1 MTACVNKKSKRVA
14 AVVTASLVGAL
25 SIGAPAVAL
34 ADTTVDMLVAPEEN
48 AFSRGEVA
56 LSAATYNNTTK
67 VWEAQAKADGSAL
80 DIKATHVKPLGADKV
95 EVKADDY
102 KVSFAKADGTAVDSI
117 VEPGQYVVTVECL
130 KGQYAGGKATAK
142 LAVKAAD
149 LKGVTAYEV
158 NSADLSDT
166 ADDSFTYTGKKLSVA
181 FADNGGTKLDEGEDY
196 TIKVLKE
203 GTDNV
208 ASAPSVDVLE
218 NGNYVGYMTG
228 IGQYAGQ
235 TAEVHF
241 TVKKFVLDKQNIVV
255 DDVIG
260 SESAPKHP
268 TLVFTGSKG
277 SADYAELDPTLVS
290 LTFKKANGSIS
301 GSQLFDKPGNYTFD
315 ASVDA
320 DNNNIDVVKGNP
332 QEVSVNKVAAYAD
345 FKYGDAAIEDSYFI
359 NQDKKQSF
367 NCKNLKAYNGDVEAK
382 DVTFVAEKAG
392 DTMSYELPAGTDFEL
407 TPGVWTITVKANPA
421 ANNFEVGGSKTFTVK
436 VVLASVDAD
445 ANVFVYYT
453 DESGKKQA
461 ITSLEKVY
469 DGKTITKGQFTVQ
482 AFKDDNTDVSDQV
495 SFNIYDEDGKK
506 VEKIVDAGTY
516 TLKIETDELELTGT
530 TEVTITVNKVD
541 LSKLYVMQE
550 KKWFDEESGAPYV
563 PLASDGK
570 SLGFN
575 TVLGYDTQ
583 AELTADKDSASDGM
597 GIDQIGRDIA
607 GKDFTPQVKAERY
620 DVKKGKWVKVSYP
633 DIFTVAG
640 EYRFTLTGTADDAKN
655 YKFANADNTTV
666 VTTLCVD
673 EKDLVFRDV
682 LPGEWYFDAVAD
694 AKGLGYVA
702 GVSGSKYYQPTA
714 AIKRCDVIVILA
726 RMAGVDTTLNH
737 MTEDEFSKGYGIY
750 LDYNDVDESSYYAR
764 ALAWATKVDIAHG
777 SNGAFR
783 PNDTIT
789 REEFAALLSNYAMLN
804 GKDVSV
810 DADKVLAEFP
820 DGSSVS
826 DWAANAVA
834 WAADADIMGNGG
846 KLNPGSDITRA
857 EVAAMAVNFQPEK
870 ITKPVK

>member
-48 AFSRGEVA
+48 AFSRGEVTLYGA
-56 LSAATYNNTTK
+56 GLNQNDDK
-67 VWEAQAKADGSAL
+67 VWEVQAKADGSAL
-80 DIKATHVKPLGADKV
+80 DIKATQVTPLGGSAV
-95 EVKADDY
+95 NINSDDY

-149 LKGVTAYEV
+149 LKGVTAFE
-158 NSADLSDT
+158 SAETL
-166 ADDSFTYTGKKLSVA
+166 DSTFVYSGKKLNVD
-181 FADNGGTKLDEGEDY
+181 FVDRGNTKLVEGKDY
-196 TIKVLKE
+196 SVKILKE

-208 ASAPSVDVLE
+208 AAAPSVDVLAAD
-218 NGNYVGYMTG
+218 NYVGYMTG
-228 IGQYAGQ
+228 LGQYAGQ

-241 TVKKFVLDKQNIVV
+241 TVDPFDFDNADITI
-255 DDVIG
+255 DDVIA

-268 TLVFTGSKG
+268 TKVTNGMKG
-277 SADYAELDPTLVS
+277 IENYVELDPSLVDLAFDS
-290 LTFKKANGSIS
+290 AAS
-301 GSQLFDKPGNYTFD
+301 GSQLFDKPGSYTFE
-315 ASVDA
+315 ATVDNT
-320 DNNNIDVVKGNP
+320 DGNFDYNNGPRSK
-332 QEVSVNKVAAYAD
+332 EVSKVAAYAD
-345 FKYGDAAIEDSYFI
+345 FKYGDDALADSYSI
-359 NQDKKQSF
+359 NLDKKQSF
-367 NCKNLKAYNGDVEAK
+367 DLDSVKAYNGKKEAK
-382 DVTFVAEKAG
+382 GVTVSAVKADG
-392 DTMSYELPAGTDFEL
+392 TTAASGELGAGT
-407 TPGVWTITVKANPA
+407 WTVTVKVDAKANDYA
-421 ANNFEVGGSKTFTVK
+421 VGGTKTFTVK
-436 VVLASVDAD
+436 VVRASLDAD
-445 ANVFVYYT
+445 ANVFVYYKNEAVTSIEKTYDKKAIHKT
-453 DESGKKQA
+453 D
-461 ITSLEKVY
+461 
-469 DGKTITKGQFTVQ
+469 FTVK
-482 AFKDDNTDVSDQV
+482 AFKDDNTNVSDKV

-506 VEKIVDAGTY
+506 VDKIVDAGTY
-516 TLKIETDELELTGT
+516 TLKIESDELELTGT
-530 TEVTITVNKVD
+530 TEITITVNKVD
-541 LSKLYVMQE
+541 LSALKIQYL
-550 KKWFDEESGAPYV
+550 KDWFGSSYFP
-563 PLASDGK
+563 ASSKGITWG
-570 SLGFN
+570 SLGVRYN
-575 TVLGYDTQ
+575 TNVADDDSTDAKDDKEGWDAVATLPTNFESDQYLT
-583 AELTADKDSASDGM
+583 AELW
-597 GIDQIGRDIA
+597 
-607 GKDFTPQVKAERY
+607 
-620 DVKKGKWVKVSYP
+620 DVKKEEWTKVNVAEVSKVEGK
-633 DIFTVAG
+633 
-640 EYRFTLTGTADDAKN
+640 YRVTLKGNKELAKN
-655 YKFANADNTTV
+655 YTFANDDNTTSV
-666 VTTLCVD
+666 EFQVVD
-673 EKDLVFRDV
+673 EGKRLVFRDV
-682 LPGEWYFDAVAD
+682 KPGDWYLNAVSD

-726 RMAGVDTTLNH
+726 RMAGVDTTLNG

-870 ITKPVK
+870 IAKPVK

>member
-48 AFSRGEVA
+48 AFSRGEVT
-56 LSAATYNNTTK
+56 LSGATYNNTTK

-196 TIKVLKE
+196 TIKILKE

-218 NGNYVGYMTG
+218 HGNYVGYMTG
-228 IGQYAGQ
+228 MGQYAGE

-241 TVKKFVLDKQNIVV
+241 TVDKFNFVDSTVEV
-255 DDVIG
+255 DDVIA
-260 SESAPKHP
+260 SETAPKHP
-268 TLVFTGSKG
+268 TIVYTGSKG
-277 SADYAELDPTLVS
+277 SADYAELDPSLVDLKFGNVENS
-290 LTFKKANGSIS
+290 N
-301 GSQLFDKPGNYTFD
+301 SQLFDKIGRYWFN
-315 ASVDA
+315 ASVDSANSNIISNGVKTIKVDKVASYASFLYDGASLKDSYLVSEA
-320 DNNNIDVVKGNP
+320 DNEVFDLDKLSASDGKNAVAGLQVTAVNAKGNVLHGG
-332 QEVSVNKVAAYAD
+332 QL
-345 FKYGDAAIEDSYFI
+345 G
-359 NQDKKQSF
+359 
-367 NCKNLKAYNGDVEAK
+367 L
-382 DVTFVAEKAG
+382 
-392 DTMSYELPAGTDFEL
+392 GT
-407 TPGVWTITVKANPA
+407 WTVTVKVDPSQNDYK
-421 ANNFEVGGSKTFTVK
+421 FGGSKTFTVK
-436 VVLASVDAD
+436 VVLATVDAD
-445 ANVFVYYT
+445 ANVFVYYNDKAVT
-453 DESGKKQA
+453 SVEKTYNGDPIKK
-461 ITSLEKVY
+461 SN
-469 DGKTITKGQFTVQ
+469 FTVK
-482 AFKDDNTDVSDQV
+482 AFKDDNTNVSDDV
-495 SFNIYDEDGKK
+495 EFDLFDSNGKK
-506 VEKIVDAGTY
+506 VDGKGIVDAGTY
-516 TLKIETDELELTGT
+516 TLKITSDKLELTGT
-530 TEVTITVNKVD
+530 TEITITVNKVD

-570 SLGFN
+570 SLGFD

-583 AELTADKDSASDGM
+583 AELTTDKDSASDGV
-597 GIDQIGRDIA
+597 GIDQIGRKIA
-607 GKDFTPQVKAERY
+607 GKDFTSQVKAERY
-620 DVKKGKWVKVSYP
+620 DVKKGKWVEVSYP
-633 DIFTVAG
+633 NIFTVAG

>member
-34 ADTTVDMLVAPEEN
+34 ADTNVDMLVAPEEN
-48 AFSRGEVA
+48 AFSRGEVTLDGA
-56 LSAATYNNTTK
+56 KYNKTTK
-67 VWEAQAKADGSAL
+67 VWEATATADGSAL
-80 DIKATHVKPLGADKV
+80 NIKATHVKPLGADKV

-142 LAVKAAD
+142 LNVKAASLQD
-149 LKGVTAYEV
+149 LTWYDAD
-158 NSADLSDT
+158 SALEDQTIDQK
-166 ADDSFTYTGKKLSVA
+166 FVYTGSELHIG
-181 FADNGGTKLDEGEDY
+181 FADKVSFVEGEDY
-196 TIKVLKE
+196 SVKILKK

-208 ASAPSVDVLE
+208 SSAPSVAIKDA
-218 NGNYVGYMTG
+218 GDYVAYVTG
-228 IGQYAGQ
+228 LGQYKGESK
-235 TAEVHF
+235 EVPF
-241 TVKKFVLDKQNIVV
+241 SVDQFVIASGTQVVV
-255 DDVIG
+255 DDVIA
-260 SESAPKHP
+260 SDAAPVNP
-268 TLVFTGSKG
+268 SKVYVG
-277 SADYAELDPTLVS
+277 APGTASYAELDTS
-290 LTFKKANGSIS
+290 LINLKFMFGTSAEGEKLN
-301 GSQLFDKPGNYTFD
+301 LFDVPGVYVFSFSKNSDNDNIVLPSAETDCTTF
-315 ASVDA
+315 
-320 DNNNIDVVKGNP
+320 
-332 QEVSVNKVAAYAD
+332 VNKVKELAS
-345 FKYGDAAIEDSYFI
+345 FKYGNEPLADSYSI
-359 NQDKKQSF
+359 NLANDQVFDLSK
-367 NCKNLKAYNGDVEAK
+367 LAAYNGDNKVFNG
-382 DVTFVAEKAG
+382 VSVKAVKADG
-392 DTMSYELPAGTDFEL
+392 ETLTTGVL
-407 TPGVWTITVKANPA
+407 TPGSWTVTVDVDPA
-421 ANNFEVGGSKTFTVK
+421 ANDFSVGGSKTFNVK
-436 VVLASVDAD
+436 VVKDIVNAD

-469 DGKTITKGQFTVQ
+469 DGKTISKGQFTVQ
-482 AFKDDNTDVSDQV
+482 AFKDDNTDVSKDV
-495 SFNIYDEDGKK
+495 SFNIYDESGKK
-506 VEKIVDAGTY
+506 VNDEGIKNAGTY
-516 TLKIETDELELTGT
+516 TLKVESDELELTGT
-530 TEVTITVNKVD
+530 TEITITVNKVD

-570 SLGFN
+570 SLGFD

-583 AELTADKDSASDGM
+583 AELTTDKDSASDDE
-597 GIDQIGRDIA
+597 GIDEIGRDVA
-607 GKDFTPQVKAERY
+607 GKDFTSQVKAERY
-620 DVKKGKWVKVSYP
+620 DVKKGKWVEVSYP
-633 DIFTVAG
+633 GIFTVAG

-666 VTTLCVD
+666 VTTLCID

-726 RMAGVDTTLNH
+726 RMAGVDTDLNG
-737 MTEDEFSKGYGIY
+737 MTEDTFNKEYSTY

-870 ITKPVK
+870 IAKPVK

>member
-34 ADTTVDMLVAPEEN
+34 ADTNVDMLVAPEEN
-48 AFSRGEVA
+48 AFSRGEVT
-56 LSAATYNNTTK
+56 LSGATYNNTTK

-80 DIKATHVKPLGADKV
+80 DIKATHVKPLGGSAVNIKG
-95 EVKADDY
+95 DDY

-142 LAVKAAD
+142 LNVKAASLQD
-149 LKGVTAYEV
+149 LTWYDAD
-158 NSADLSDT
+158 SALEDQTIDQK
-166 ADDSFTYTGKKLSVA
+166 FVYTGSELHIG
-181 FADNGGTKLDEGEDY
+181 FADKVSFVEGEDY
-196 TIKVLKE
+196 SVKILKK

-208 ASAPSVDVLE
+208 SSAPSVAIKDA
-218 NGNYVGYMTG
+218 GDYVAYVTG
-228 IGQYAGQ
+228 LGQYKGESK
-235 TAEVHF
+235 EVPF
-241 TVKKFVLDKQNIVV
+241 SVDKFVIANGTQVVV
-255 DDVIG
+255 DDVIA
-260 SESAPKHP
+260 SDAAPVNP
-268 TLVFTGSKG
+268 SKVYVG
-277 SADYAELDPTLVS
+277 APGTASYAELDTS
-290 LTFKKANGSIS
+290 LINLKFMFGTSVEGEQLN
-301 GSQLFDKPGNYTFD
+301 LFDVPGLYVFSFSKNSDNDNIVLPSAETDCTTF
-315 ASVDA
+315 
-320 DNNNIDVVKGNP
+320 
-332 QEVSVNKVAAYAD
+332 VNKVKELAS
-345 FKYGDAAIEDSYFI
+345 FKYGNEPLADSYSI
-359 NQDKKQSF
+359 NLANDQVFDLSK
-367 NCKNLKAYNGDVEAK
+367 LAAYNGDNKV
-382 DVTFVAEKAG
+382 VNGVSVKAVKADG
-392 DTMSYELPAGTDFEL
+392 ETLTTGVL
-407 TPGVWTITVKANPA
+407 TPGSWTVTVDVDPA
-421 ANNFEVGGSKTFTVK
+421 ANDFSVGGSKTVNVK
-436 VVLASVDAD
+436 VVKDIVDAD

-506 VEKIVDAGTY
+506 VDKIVDAGTY
-516 TLKIETDELELTGT
+516 TLKVETDELELTGT
-530 TEVTITVNKVD
+530 TEITITVNKVD

-570 SLGFN
+570 SLGFD

-583 AELTADKDSASDGM
+583 AELTTDKDSASDHE
-597 GIDQIGRDIA
+597 GIDQIGRSIA
-607 GKDFTPQVKAERY
+607 GKDFTSQVKAERY
-620 DVKKGKWVKVSYP
+620 DVKKGKWVKVSHPY
-633 DIFTVAG
+633 IFTVAG

-726 RMAGVDTTLNH
+726 RMAGVDNSLND
-737 MTEDEFSKGYGIY
+737 MDEGTFNKEYSTY

-870 ITKPVK
+870 ITKPVA